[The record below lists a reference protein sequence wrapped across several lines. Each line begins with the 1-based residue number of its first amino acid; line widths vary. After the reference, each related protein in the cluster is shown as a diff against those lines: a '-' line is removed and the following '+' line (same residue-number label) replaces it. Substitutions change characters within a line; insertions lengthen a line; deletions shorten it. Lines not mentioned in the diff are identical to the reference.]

1 MLAKPEILE
10 AMGRSALA
18 DRLVI
23 TPLLAPSQIGTS
35 SVDLRLGF
43 SFLLAKRANV
53 PAIDPMSGPALSVGE
68 KLFEKITVSRG
79 RKIFLHPREFVIGA
93 TLEYLGLPGDLGGYV
108 TSRSSWGR
116 VGLVIATATAVAPGF
131 RGVITLELANVGT
144 TPVVLRPGVRI
155 AQIILHRTQ
164 KQDLYRGRYKF
175 PTEPEAGKI
184 HLDDDLNFWVPKS
197 D

>member
-1 MLAKPEILE
+1 MLARPEILE
-10 AMGRSALA
+10 ALSRSTLA

-23 TPLLAPSQIGTS
+23 TPLLDPSQISTS

-53 PAIDPMSGPALSVGE
+53 PAIDPMSGPAFIVGE

-93 TLEYLGLPGDLGGYV
+93 TVEYLGLPGDIGGYV

-116 VGLVIATATAVAPGF
+116 AGLVIATATAVAPGF
-131 RGVITLELANVGT
+131 RGVITLELANLGT
-144 TPVVLRPGVRI
+144 APVVLRPGVRI
-155 AQIILHRTQ
+155 AQIIFHRSQ
-164 KQDLYRGRYKF
+164 KQGLYQGRYRF
-175 PTEPEAGKI
+175 PTEPEAGKM
-184 HLDDDLNFWVPKS
+184 HLDDDLKFWVPKS